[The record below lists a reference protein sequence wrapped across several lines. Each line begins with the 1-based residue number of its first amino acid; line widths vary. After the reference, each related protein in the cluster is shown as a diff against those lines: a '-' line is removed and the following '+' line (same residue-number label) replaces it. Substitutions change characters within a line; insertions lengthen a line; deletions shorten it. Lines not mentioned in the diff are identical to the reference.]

1 MMNKDFM
8 RQLMEA
14 AAYSRKADTKTSYY
28 YQGGSRVL
36 PSRLDIS
43 FGNMFTK
50 PRNKGRMVTEMV
62 VGEIRGRFKTAE
74 QSPLKQHT
82 PYKVSSKIFRQG
94 EFPQLIGWA
103 GVAVSDKDGR
113 TSKEEGVAVL
123 ADLGND
129 TVGIFFF
136 AGIESLPD
144 GILSVC
150 SIVADEMKKGEAVLP
165 PLDSKNEH

>member
-1 MMNKDFM
+1 MNKDFM

-14 AAYSRKADTKTSYY
+14 AIYSRKADTKTSYY
-28 YQGGSRVL
+28 HQGGSKIL

-43 FGNMFTK
+43 LGNMFTK

-74 QSPLKQHT
+74 QSPLKQHS
-82 PYKVSSKIFRQG
+82 PYKVSSKIFRQD

-129 TVGIFFF
+129 MVGIFFF
-136 AGIESLPD
+136 AGIESMPD
-144 GILSVC
+144 EILAVC
-150 SIVADEMKKGEAVLP
+150 GLVVDEMEKGKPSFP